1 LNRTELIA
9 RVAAKAGL
17 PRYKTRLVLDA
28 LADVMTEAV
37 HDGERVSLIGVLS
50 VERVERIPRVGRNP
64 RTGDPIWIPAGYSVR
79 VTWGS
84 RLKAA
89 VRDTRRPV

>member
-1 LNRTELIA
+1 MA
-9 RVAAKAGL
+9 RVAGKAGL

-50 VERVERIPRVGRNP
+50 VQRVERVARVGRDP
-64 RTGDPIWIPAGYSVR
+64 HTGEPIWIPAGYSVR

-84 RLKAA
+84 RLKTA
-89 VRDTRRPV
+89 VRDRPGPV

>member
-50 VERVERIPRVGRNP
+50 VQRVERIPRVGRDP
-64 RTGDPIWIPAGYSVR
+64 QTGDRS
-79 VTWGS
+79 GS
-84 RLKAA
+84 P
-89 VRDTRRPV
+89 RDTPCE